1 MQKSKLFDAA
11 NEIQDFL
18 LKNRIKFCF
27 IGGLAVIRWGEIRLT
42 RDIDVCLLCG
52 FGNEE
57 KIVKPILENFTPRIK
72 DAENFAIN
80 NRVLLINSHNNIPV
94 DITLSGLPFEEKMI
108 QNATYFEFTKGYSL
122 LTCSA
127 EDLIIMKSFS
137 NRYKDWADVE
147 SIIIRQGKK
156 LDFDYIFL
164 NLEEL
169 VKIKNEP
176 EIIATLKRIINE
188 KGINNFKS

>member
-1 MQKSKLFDAA
+1 MKKNKLFDAA
-11 NEIQDFL
+11 IEIQNFL
-18 LKNRIKFCF
+18 LKNKIKFCF

-57 KIVKPILENFTPRIK
+57 KIIKPFLANFPSRIK
-72 DAENFAIN
+72 DAENFALN
-80 NRVLLINSHNNIPV
+80 NRVLLIKSHNNIPA

-108 QNATYFEFTKGYSL
+108 ENATYFEFAKGYSL

-127 EDLIIMKSFS
+127 EDLIIMKAFA

-147 SIIIRQGKK
+147 GIIMRQEEK
-156 LDFDYIFL
+156 LNFDYIFS
-164 NLEEL
+164 NLSQL
-169 VKIKNEP
+169 IQLKNEP
-176 EIIATLKRIINE
+176 EIIERLKKII
-188 KGINNFKS
+188 KQHNNHDL